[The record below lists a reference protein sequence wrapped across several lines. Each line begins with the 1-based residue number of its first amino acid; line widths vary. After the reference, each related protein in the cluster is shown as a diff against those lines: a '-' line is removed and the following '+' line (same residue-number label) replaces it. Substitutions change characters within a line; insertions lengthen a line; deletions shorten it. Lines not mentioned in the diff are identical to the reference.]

1 MGQACVCHSAELLQ
15 RPTLHIKYTPV
26 AALIGDFV
34 AAGGIRNS
42 GFGRELGT
50 FGLENFLSV
59 KQAGPRDWFWASS
72 VPGHTMCGAELGWI
86 ERGGV
91 LKQRTL
97 PPGPLQ
103 ITTYTSQEKWGWFPE
118 RSPSPRL

>member
-1 MGQACVCHSAELLQ
+1 MHLKYM
-15 RPTLHIKYTPV
+15 PT
-26 AALIGDFV
+26 AAPTTDLA

-59 KQAGPRDWFWASS
+59 KQAGPQDWFGACS
-72 VPGHTMCGAELGWI
+72 VPGHTVCGAVQGWV

-97 PPGPLQ
+97 PPAPLQ
-103 ITTYTSQEKWGWFPE
+103 ITTYTSHEKWGWFPE